1 MDGELRALLNA
12 VLERLDVQGVY
23 IEQMRMDIVKL
34 QGSVKQ
40 LEDKVDRIQSDV
52 EAMKKDMDAMK
63 KDMDAMKKD
72 MLGVKKMSPRSREG
86 KCGRKKLW
94 SALPSA
100 RLNRKRKSMS
110 CAKKFRPDLA
120 FAHSFAYN
128 E

>member
-12 VLERLDVQGVY
+12 VLERLDVQGAY

-40 LEDKVDRIQSDV
+40 LEDKVDRLQSDV
-52 EAMKKDMDAMK
+52 DAMKKDMDAMKKDMDAMK

-72 MLGVKKMSPRSREG
+72 MLGVKKMSPRSRKG
-86 KCGRKKLW
+86 KRGRKKLW

-100 RLNRKRKSMS
+100 RLNRKR
-110 CAKKFRPDLA
+110 
-120 FAHSFAYN
+120 
-128 E
+128 

>member
-63 KDMDAMKKD
+63 KDM
-72 MLGVKKMSPRSREG
+72 LGVKKDVAALKGGQVRQEKIMERLAIRSIEQEAEIDEL
-86 KCGRKKLW
+86 RKEI
-94 SALPSA
+94 SA
-100 RLNRKRKSMS
+100 
-110 CAKKFRPDLA
+110 
-120 FAHSFAYN
+120 
-128 E
+128 